1 VSVTAGTTYV
11 ASYFAPNGHYSVT
24 PSGFSSAGVDSPP
37 LHALSNTV
45 TPDGVYAYGGSST
58 FPASSYNATNYW
70 VDVTFAGGAP
80 AAPGAPTGVSASPG
94 NGQASVSWVAPSD
107 GGSPIT
113 SYTVTPFVG
122 GVAQAAVTVSGSP
135 PATSVTVSGLTNGT
149 SYTFTVS
156 ASNAVGTGP
165 VSSASNL
172 VTPSATPPVTIF
184 GSASPV
190 MVDSGDTSPVS
201 VGVKFTSDVSGS
213 VTGVR
218 FYKAAANTGT
228 HVGSLWTVSG
238 TLLASATFSNES
250 ASGWQS
256 VSFSSPVSVTAGTT
270 YVASYFAPKGHYSS
284 DQNVFAAS
292 GVDSPPLHA
301 LANTVTPDGVYAYGG
316 SSTFPASS
324 YNATNYWVDVIFQ
337 Q

>member
-1 VSVTAGTTYV
+1 VV
-11 ASYFAPNGHYSVT
+11 FAP
-24 PSGFSSAGVDSPP
+24 AG
-37 LHALSNTV
+37 
-45 TPDGVYAYGGSST
+45 
-58 FPASSYNATNYW
+58 AS
-70 VDVTFAGGAP
+70 
-80 AAPGAPTGVSASPG
+80 APGAPGSVSASPG
-94 NGQASVSWVAPSD
+94 NGQASVSWVAPSN

-184 GSASPV
+184 GSALPV
-190 MVDSGDTSPVS
+190 TADAGDVTSVS
-201 VGVKFTSDVSGS
+201 LGVKFTSDVSGS

-270 YVASYFAPKGHYSS
+270 YVASYFAPNGHYSVTPS
-284 DQNVFAAS
+284 GFSSA

-301 LANTVTPDGVYAYGG
+301 LSNTVTPDGVYAYGG